1 MASWEES
8 TGMTSPQLN
17 SLNNNGEMPTPKADT
32 LADFRC
38 FVTQTDPESRRSAW
52 RENASDTSW
61 SDRLLTGKGRYSRK
75 TNRLSRF
82 SLHVSRP
89 AASLDTH
96 HFYFTVSFCC
106 CGTLSGMWFNVSGI
120 FASYM
125 VLQATEKNRE
135 GGR

>member
-1 MASWEES
+1 MP
-8 TGMTSPQLN
+8 SPQLN

-52 RENASDTSW
+52 RTPAIPAGQTG
-61 SDRLLTGKGRYSRK
+61 LLTGKGRYSRK

-82 SLHVSRP
+82 SQHVSRP
-89 AASLDTH
+89 AASLVTY

-120 FASYM
+120 FTSYM